1 MTFEILDA
9 ADNIQTKALAL
20 TGMKEAP
27 NSPPS
32 SMNQF
37 PFTVTY
43 AAGSEF
49 IGQSGWLRD
58 IGKVVTEIHLANINL
73 KVDYRTAVPY
83 GRLLAKSIWNDPTLG
98 NTCDTVITCVGTFG
112 YLSWGTAKDVH
123 IGWRIE
129 TTFKQQVA
137 LS

>member
-9 ADNIQTKALAL
+9 ADNIQAKALAL
-20 TGMKEAP
+20 SGIKEAP
-27 NSPPS
+27 TAPPS
-32 SMNQF
+32 SINQF
-37 PFTVTY
+37 PFVVTY

-49 IGQSGWLRD
+49 LGQAGWLRD
-58 IGKVVTEIHLANINL
+58 IGRVVTEIHLANVNL

-83 GRLLAKSIWNDPTLG
+83 GRLLAKAIWNDPTLG
-98 NTCDTVITCVGTFG
+98 GNCDTVISCIGTFG
-112 YLSWGTAKDVH
+112 FLTWDGQQNVH